1 MMLSVIRNLGPEA
14 PPAVRATPAAWRD
27 PRLWIGVALVS
38 ASVLVGSRVVGS
50 AGETTEVW
58 AARSDLAVG
67 QSVTRADLVPASVHL
82 DGARASTY
90 LRTTDDL
97 PNEEVLARAIGSGEL
112 VPAAAFEAAA
122 SDVLHVPVW
131 APADAV
137 PAGLIEGSTVDVW
150 VTTGDR
156 ADAASAVLDDV
167 IVLGLPLHE
176 DGLGPAGN
184 RQVLVGVPE
193 SQRGSVG
200 QVLAAARDG
209 RVALTREG

>member
-14 PPAVRATPAAWRD
+14 PSAVRATPAAWRD

-38 ASVLVGSRVVGS
+38 ASVLVGARVVGS

-67 QSVTRADLVPASVHL
+67 QPVTRADLVPASVHL

-90 LRTTDDL
+90 LRATDDL
-97 PNEEVLARAIGSGEL
+97 PGDEVLSRAIGSGEL

-122 SDVLHVPVW
+122 SDVLQVPVW
-131 APADAV
+131 APAEAV
-137 PAGLIEGSTVDVW
+137 PAGLTEGSIVDVW
-150 VTTGDR
+150 VTTGER

-167 IVLGLPLHE
+167 IVLGLPLSE
-176 DGLGPAGN
+176 GGLGPAGN

-193 SQRGSVG
+193 PQRGSVG

>member
-14 PPAVRATPAAWRD
+14 PSAVRATPSAWRD

-38 ASVLVGSRVVGS
+38 ASVLVGARVVGS

-67 QSVTRADLVPASVHL
+67 QSVTSADLVRASVHL
-82 DGARASTY
+82 DGARGSTY
-90 LRTTDDL
+90 LRTSDDL
-97 PNEEVLARAIGSGEL
+97 PDDEVLARSVGAGEL
-112 VPAAAFEAAA
+112 LPAAAFEAPE
-122 SDVLHVPVW
+122 SDLLQVPVW

-137 PAGLIEGSTVDVW
+137 PAGLTEGSTVDVW

-156 ADAASAVLDDV
+156 GDAASAVLDDV
-167 IVLGLPLHE
+167 IVLGLPSNE
-176 DGLGPAGN
+176 DGLGPVGN

-193 SQRGSVG
+193 AQRNSVG